1 MTNGGHRFLKQLAHE
16 QAGELL
22 GEDTNRQRRIRSAE
36 GVRYAFRDYAPIFSE
51 SVQVKEL
58 PQDTIPNT
66 ISASDS

>member
-1 MTNGGHRFLKQLAHE
+1 MVNREHRFLKQLAHE

-36 GVRYAFRDYAPIFSE
+36 GVRCAFRDCAPILSE
-51 SVQVKEL
+51 SVQVEEL

-66 ISASDS
+66 ISTSDS